1 MVSELRRMTNGCHW
15 RPVATQTLASVV
27 RVDFSKDGD
36 ESANDTTLNFDLV
49 DKRFVKAADTQ
60 A

>member
-1 MVSELRRMTNGCHW
+1 MTNGCHW